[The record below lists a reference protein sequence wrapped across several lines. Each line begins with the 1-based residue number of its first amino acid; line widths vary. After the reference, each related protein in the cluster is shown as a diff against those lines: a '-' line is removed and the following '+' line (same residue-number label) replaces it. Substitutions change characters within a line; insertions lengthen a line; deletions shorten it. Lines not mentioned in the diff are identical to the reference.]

1 MNALT
6 LIICCLSGGG
16 LLLFVMLIR
25 RIREVGDLQK
35 LQRYR
40 SKKAGVCDLLNY
52 SLLADNGVIA
62 CKSGALMAAWTYTG
76 HDLNYSTDEEREY
89 FSSIINRALRGMG
102 DGWMIHVDA
111 VRHPA
116 PRYPNRDRSHFPDP
130 VSAAVDEERRRF
142 FEERGVMY
150 EGHFVLTVTWL
161 PPLLAERKMIELM
174 FDDDSKPDSR
184 SKEYEKLLETFIKS
198 ITTLEERLSSVLK
211 LHRLQAHSYM
221 REDGEAESY
230 DDFLQHLN
238 FCITGITHPVQVPA
252 CPTYLDALLGGQEF
266 WGGIIPKMGQ
276 KFIQVVAIEGFPS
289 FSYPGM
295 LSALTDLDLEYRWSS
310 RFIFL
315 DQQTALSHIN
325 KYRQKWNQKK
335 RNIVDVV
342 FNRANGRVNR
352 DAADMDEDAEQAL
365 AEVQGG
371 HVAAGYY
378 TSVVVLMD
386 EDRRKVE
393 NEALRL
399 QKAIFNLGFAA
410 RIETLNTMEAFLG
423 SLPGHG
429 FENVRRP
436 ILTTQSLADLLPSS
450 SIWTGSSTNP
460 CPLYPPDSPPLCHCV
475 TTGSSPFR
483 LNLHVRDVGHS
494 IMFGPTG
501 AGKSTAL
508 ALLAMQMR
516 RYENA
521 SIFVFDKGMSMYA
534 TTKACGG
541 QHFNIAGEKNGLQF
555 APLYALDTPQDRTW
569 ALDWIDTI
577 LKLNGLNTTP
587 GDRHKI
593 AKTLELMHNEGKRQL
608 SDFVGLINVPNIKET
623 MLAYTD
629 SMLLNAEK
637 DTFALSSFTTFEMEE
652 LMGLGE
658 RWALPILLYLFR
670 RIEKSL
676 HGQPAFIMV
685 DEAWLMLSHAFSRE
699 KIAELFRVA
708 RKLNC
713 ALLLATQNISDAV
726 DSPIW
731 NVLLS
736 QTATKIFLPNFQ
748 ANEMAETYANMG
760 LNRHQINIISRA
772 VAKREYYLVSEN
784 GCRLFN
790 FALGPLALAFAGA
803 SDKESVQ
810 KIQNLEETY
819 GDEWVSVWL
828 ESRGLSL
835 ADYQRE
841 AA

>member
-6 LIICCLSGGG
+6 LIIWCISGVG
-16 LLLFVMLIR
+16 LLLFIELIR
-25 RIREVGDLQK
+25 QINKVGKLQK

-52 SLLADNGVIA
+52 SLLADNGIIA

-76 HDLNYSTDEEREY
+76 HDLNYSTNEEREY
-89 FSSIINRALRGMG
+89 FSDIINRALRGMG

-116 PRYPNRDRSHFPDP
+116 PRYPKPELSHFPDP

-184 SKEYEKLLETFIKS
+184 SKEYENLLQTFTKN
-198 ITTLEERLSSVLK
+198 ITALEERLSSVLK

-221 REDGEAESY
+221 REDGETETY

-238 FCITGITHPVQVPA
+238 FCITGITHPVQLPA

-266 WGGIIPKMGQ
+266 WGGIIPKMGK

-289 FSYPGM
+289 ASYPGM
-295 LSALTDLDLEYRWSS
+295 LSALTDLDLEYRWST

-315 DQQTALSHIN
+315 DQQTALSHIK
-325 KYRQKWNQKK
+325 KYSKKWGQKE
-335 RNIVDVV
+335 RNIFDVV
-342 FNRANGRVNR
+342 FNRFNGRVNK
-352 DAADMDEDAEQAL
+352 DAADMHNDAEQAF

-399 QKAIFNLGFAA
+399 QKVIFNLGFAA

-429 FENVRRP
+429 FENIRRP

-450 SIWTGSSTNP
+450 TIWTGSSTNP

-475 TTGSSPFR
+475 TSGSSPFR
-483 LNLHVRDVGHS
+483 LNLHVRDVGHTM
-494 IMFGPTG
+494 MFGPTG

-534 TTKACGG
+534 TTKACRG

-555 APLYALDTPQDRTW
+555 APLYALGTTQDRTW

-577 LKLNGLNTTP
+577 LKLNDVNSTP
-587 GDRHKI
+587 GDRYKI
-593 AKTLELMHNEGKRQL
+593 ANTLKLMDKEGKRQL
-608 SDFVGLINVPNIKET
+608 SDFVGLINVPHIKEA
-623 MLAYTD
+623 LLPYTD
-629 SMLLNAEK
+629 SMLLNAKE
-637 DTFALSSFTTFEMEE
+637 DTFAFSSFTTFEMEE

-676 HGQPAFIMV
+676 HGQPAFIIL
-685 DEAWLMLSHAFSRE
+685 DEAWLMLAHPAFRE
-699 KIAELFRVA
+699 KITEWLRVL
-708 RKLNC
+708 RKANC
-713 ALLLATQNISDAV
+713 ALLMATQNISDAV

-748 ANEMAETYANMG
+748 ANDMAETYANMG
-760 LNRHQINIISRA
+760 LNPHQINIIARA
-772 VAKREYYLVSEN
+772 VAKRQYYLVSEN

-803 SDKESVQ
+803 SDKETVQ
-810 KIQNLEETY
+810 KIQNLEETH

-835 ADYQRE
+835 ADYQGE

>member
-16 LLLFVMLIR
+16 LLLFAMLIR

-62 CKSGALMAAWTYTG
+62 CKSGAFMAAWTYTG
-76 HDLNYSTDEEREY
+76 HDLNYSTEEEREY

-102 DGWMIHVDA
+102 NGWMIHVDA

-142 FEERGVMY
+142 FEKRGVMY

-221 REDGEAESY
+221 REDGQAESY

-335 RNIVDVV
+335 RYIFDVV
-342 FNRANGRVNR
+342 FNRADGRVNR
-352 DAADMDEDAEQAL
+352 DATDMDEDAEQAL

-623 MLAYTD
+623 LLAYTD

-676 HGQPAFIMV
+676 HGQPAFIIV